1 MASCVFFWRAMMP
14 LSIFPAKP
22 LQSALSV
29 WKALF
34 LREAM
39 VRMFGSRVAWVW
51 LVLEPVANVLWLI
64 LIFTVI
70 RVRHVGG
77 IETPLWIAS
86 GMLVFM
92 TFRRTVSQVQNGV
105 DANSSLFAYRQV
117 RPADVVLVR
126 SVVEGVT
133 MLLISA
139 TVFAVGAMMGWMSW
153 PASGWDVLEAFTLA
167 WLCALG
173 LGMIFGVLVKLV
185 PETERI
191 INFIMMPLMM
201 ISGVIFPVSLVHPPY
216 LDWLLLNPIAHAIEA
231 SRVGFAPFYHSV
243 AGLDLVY
250 AYQCALVLLFLGLAL
265 FRRFNQRLVMQ

>member
-1 MASCVFFWRAMMP
+1 MLARYFDRHL
-14 LSIFPAKP
+14 LSA
-22 LQSALSV
+22 ATAV

-34 LREAM
+34 LREAI
-39 VRMFGSRVAWVW
+39 VRMFGSRMAWVW
-51 LVLEPVANVLWLI
+51 LVLEPVANVLWLV

-70 RVRHVGG
+70 RVRHIGG

-105 DANSSLFAYRQV
+105 NANTSLFAYRQV

-126 SVVEGVT
+126 AVVEGVS

-139 TVFAVGAMMGWMSW
+139 AVFFIGAIIGWMSW
-153 PASGWDVLEAFTLA
+153 PSSGWQVLEAFGVA

-173 LGMIFGVLVKLV
+173 LGMIFGVFVKLV
-185 PETERI
+185 PEVERI

-201 ISGVIFPVSLVHPPY
+201 ISGVIFPLSMVQQPY
-216 LDWLLLNPIAHAIEA
+216 LDWLLLNPVAQAVEA
-231 SRVGFAPFYHSV
+231 ARIGFSPFYHAASGVDV
-243 AGLDLVY
+243 AY
-250 AYQCALVLLFLGLAL
+250 AYQCALVLVFLGLAL